1 MNEIE
6 IQKLLIKE
14 AFAREKSF
22 GGGLDEDSALKLRNY
37 IWKVCNYLENQ
48 NPKRGHE

>member
-14 AFAREKSF
+14 AFTKKALPNL
-22 GGGLDEDSALKLRNY
+22 GLVDGNADMVS
-37 IWKVCNYLENQ
+37 
-48 NPKRGHE
+48 